1 MWSIVANGVCGKTR
15 SRLDRAERH
24 AHTASAVP
32 TAAPSAGGCHMPDD
46 ALPESASSLAAP
58 RPQRLSDVLA
68 GLGIGLLLGTV
79 VGLATSPVVAYVVG
93 GLTSLLAVLLGLE
106 GRGDGKPAVFAKVQ
120 INGLRIGVF
129 GLAAVVGV
137 LFGQWMR
144 INNPLAEPPERSL
157 ARWNRAFPDNPA
169 LATQLMVHERLGLLP
184 SALRLGGG
192 TDAPV
197 VVSAQAAALR
207 PGLMS
212 GGGTVQLCSE
222 LAPARFGNRSEPW
235 LDAWGDEQGAYA
247 EVAQRIRQMPPE
259 HRLPALQAAH
269 ALVCAWAAAPAS
281 GAAR

>member
-1 MWSIVANGVCGKTR
+1 
-15 SRLDRAERH
+15 
-24 AHTASAVP
+24 VP
-32 TAAPSAGGCHMPDD
+32 EEAFQ
-46 ALPESASSLAAP
+46 ESASRLVVP

-106 GRGDGKPAVFAKVQ
+106 GRGDGKPAVFGKVQ

-129 GLAAVVGV
+129 GLAAVAGV

-157 ARWNRAFPDNPA
+157 ARWSRAFPDNPA
-169 LATQLMVHERLGLLP
+169 LAAQLMVHERLGLSP
-184 SALRLGGG
+184 AALRLGGA
-192 TDAPV
+192 DAPV
-197 VVSAQAAALR
+197 VASAQAAALR

-212 GGGTVQLCSE
+212 GGGTVQLCAE
-222 LAPARFGNRSEPW
+222 LEPARFGNRAEPA
-235 LDAWGDEQGAYA
+235 LDAWGDERGAYA
-247 EVAQRIRQMPPE
+247 EVAQRIRMMPPE

-269 ALVCAWAAAPAS
+269 ALVCAWAAEAKASAAAS